1 MILWKKYNNLQCHK
15 WFELLSWAVPLVL
28 NPCVNSHT
36 YSKIVV
42 VRGGGGGGSHLST
55 HTGNTRINACK
66 DLKKTGKELISIYGN
81 SSSGISNSISSMRF
95 CFSFSV
101 SGLCL
106 AALPCNKI
114 YLKHSDKILICFYAN
129 IHKIS
134 QCRWSLTF
142 LYSITGKKL
151 VAG

>member
-42 VRGGGGGGSHLST
+42 VRGGGGGGSHIST

-106 AALPCNKI
+106 AALPCKKI

-129 IHKIS
+129 T
-134 QCRWSLTF
+134 QN
-142 LYSITGKKL
+142 ITIDGR
-151 VAG
+151 

>member
-1 MILWKKYNNLQCHK
+1 M
-15 WFELLSWAVPLVL
+15 
-28 NPCVNSHT
+28 NSHT
-36 YSKIVV
+36 YSKIVA

-114 YLKHSDKILICFYAN
+114 YLKHSDKILICFYGTKYIKRPN
-129 IHKIS
+129 SSIKYP
-134 QCRWSLTF
+134 LF
-142 LYSITGKKL
+142 LSKL
-151 VAG
+151 FVLILKLLSFFRNSYA

>member
-1 MILWKKYNNLQCHK
+1 MSQMIWA
-15 WFELLSWAVPLVL
+15 FILSSSTRFKSL
-28 NPCVNSHT
+28 CEFYT
-36 YSKIVV
+36 YSKIFV
-42 VRGGGGGGSHLST
+42 VRVGGGGGSHLST
-55 HTGNTRINACK
+55 HTGNTTGINACK

-106 AALPCNKI
+106 AALPWNKI

-129 IHKIS
+129 T
-134 QCRWSLTF
+134 QN
-142 LYSITGKKL
+142 ITIDGR
-151 VAG
+151 